1 MLYQELRWRLIGPFR
16 GGRSV
21 AISGIQSQPNVF
33 FMAANNGGVWRTT
46 DYGRTWNPI
55 FDDQPTGSIGALAIA
70 PSNPDVI
77 YVGSGEGLRRPDLS
91 TGDGIYKSLDGGR
104 TWKHLGLRDG
114 QQIGAIIVDPHDPNR
129 VFAGVLG
136 HPYGPNAERGVF
148 RSLDGGA
155 TWKKVL
161 YKDENTGAINL
172 EFDPANSQI
181 IYADMWASRRPPWT
195 AGNSY
200 SGPGS
205 GLYKSTD
212 GGSTWRQLTKG
223 LPTWNDHLGRIGF
236 GIAPSDSN
244 RIYALV
250 DSPKLGGLYRSND
263 AGESWE
269 RINSDDRLWGRGD
282 DFACVLVD
290 PKDKDKLYI
299 ANISTYRSADGGRNF
314 TAIKGAPG
322 GDDYHT
328 IWINPRDPRI
338 ILIAADQGATITV
351 NGGDTWSSWY
361 NQPTA
366 QMFHVAADNRFPYW
380 LYGGQQESGSAGVVS
395 RSDFGAITFRD
406 WHPVGVEEY
415 GYAAPDPLHPG
426 VVFGG
431 KVTRFD
437 ERTGDVQNVGPIVVR
452 DGKDRF
458 VRTAPLVFS
467 QADPHVLYFATQFLY
482 KTIDGGRRWTTI
494 SPDLSR
500 PPAPVPQNLGVYAA
514 DAGKTAHGGVIYAI
528 GPSPLGVNTIWT
540 GSDDG
545 VVHVTRDGG
554 AHWRDVTPKELTA
567 WSKVTQIDASHVDAA
582 TAYISVSR
590 FRVDDLTPLVFRT
603 HDGG

>member
-1 MLYQELRWRLIGPFR
+1 MIPIRRVIVCIISLISIFATLAPAQQFDPKLYQELRWRLIGPFR

-70 PSNPDVI
+70 ASNPDVI

-148 RSLDGGA
+148 RSLDGGL
-155 TWKKVL
+155 TWEKVL
-161 YKDENTGAINL
+161 YKDENTGAIDL
-172 EFDPANSQI
+172 EVDPANPQT

-250 DSPKLGGLYRSND
+250 DSPKLGGLYRSDD

-269 RINSDDRLWGRGD
+269 RINSEDRLWGRGD
-282 DFACVLVD
+282 DFACVRVD

-299 ANISTYRSADGGRNF
+299 ANISTYRSTDGGRNF

-328 IWINPRDPRI
+328 IWINPQNPQI
-338 ILIAADQGATITV
+338 IALAVDQGVVISV
-351 NGGDTWSSWY
+351 NGGETWSSWY

-366 QMFHVAADNRFPYW
+366 QFYHVTTDNQFPYW
-380 LYGGQQESGSAGVVS
+380 VYGGQQESGSIGIAS
-395 RSDFGAITFRD
+395 RSDFGEITFRD
-406 WHPVGVEEY
+406 WYPVGVEEY
-415 GYAAPDPLHPG
+415 GYVAPDPLDPNIIY
-426 VVFGG
+426 GG
-431 KVTRFD
+431 KATRFNRLTGQTQD
-437 ERTGDVQNVGPIVVR
+437 VSPVVLRTG
-452 DGKDRF
+452 KYRF
-458 VRTAPLVFS
+458 NRTAPLIFS
-467 QADPHVLYFATQFLY
+467 PVDPHILYLGSNVLF
-482 KTIDGGRRWTTI
+482 KTTDGGISWEII
-494 SPDLSR
+494 SPDLTR
-500 PPAPVPQNLGVYAA
+500 EDPGVPSNLGVLA
-514 DAGKTAHGGVIYAI
+514 
-528 GPSPLGVNTIWT
+528 
-540 GSDDG
+540 
-545 VVHVTRDGG
+545 
-554 AHWRDVTPKELTA
+554 
-567 WSKVTQIDASHVDAA
+567 
-582 TAYISVSR
+582 
-590 FRVDDLTPLVFRT
+590 
-603 HDGG
+603 